1 VTATI
6 VLLTERRAGRRRRP
20 NGWSPYTSDE
30 GARYHVLVPADPHRN
45 MLADV
50 LDHLSLLEL
59 RGALDAARG
68 PRRRREPRR
77 WPPRSWTPPSPCCAL
92 PVREAG
98 GEVTQDEPLPA
109 LEKGVRE
116 YSADEVVVVTRPHA
130 VEDTFLTGL
139 GVPGPGAPG
148 ACRCSTCTRAG
159 LARLTLP
166 AVARR

>member
-6 VLLTERRAGRRRRP
+6 VLLTERALGDGDAQRLV
-20 NGWSPYTSDE
+20 SLHSDE

-68 PRRRREPRR
+68 HEDEP
-77 WPPRSWTPPSPCCAL
+77 PGGPSSIVEASVAAL
-92 PVREAG
+92 RDAGAEAD
-98 GEVTQDEPLPA
+98 GEVTQDEALAA

-116 YSADEVVVVTRPHA
+116 HSADEVVIVTRPHA
-130 VEDTFLTGL
+130 VEDTFHTDWASQAREHL
-139 GVPGPGAPG
+139 GVPVLHMY
-148 ACRCSTCTRAG
+148 AG
-159 LARLTLP
+159 LDWLG
-166 AVARR
+166 

>member
-6 VLLTERRAGRRRRP
+6 VLLTERALGDGDAQRLV
-20 NGWSPYTSDE
+20 SLHSDE

-68 PRRRREPRR
+68 HDDDE
-77 WPPRSWTPPSPCCAL
+77 SPGGASAIVDASVAAL
-92 PVREAG
+92 RAAGAEAE

-130 VEDTFLTGL
+130 VEDTFHTDWASQAREHL
-139 GVPGPGAPG
+139 GVPVLHMY
-148 ACRCSTCTRAG
+148 AG
-159 LARLTLP
+159 LDWLG
-166 AVARR
+166 